1 MNIFIQIDN
10 KKLKEFIMKFIMKNE
25 KIKEIDND
33 KSIRLAILKILILF
47 SISGIICFLI
57 FLMMKNSYYDF
68 GDIWSLFSDIAELL
82 PVFIV
87 VLLLFILFFF
97 FEILRYLIR
106 LNEKINLIIK
116 DITYRYIF
124 TK

>member
-106 LNEKINLIIK
+106 FNEKINLIIK
-116 DITYRYIF
+116 DIAYRDIF